1 MKIQQ
6 LVQDKVD
13 RVKPGRLITYKS
25 FSQAYAEYPEAV
37 AKALE
42 RLVKKGALVRQKQ
55 GVFYK
60 PEQGRFGTMRVKESE
75 ILKQFM
81 YEDGRLIGYPS
92 GPEAFRYLGLSTQV
106 SNTITIATAK
116 VRRKANFNNLSV
128 RFIQSKVKT
137 IQKKDIQKLQL
148 LDALR
153 FIKRAQDISTD
164 EAVKKIATLLKEYS
178 TQEQEDLVRLA
189 KKYTPQTKALLGAIL
204 QSQGREDLALS
215 LKGALNPLTSYKL
228 GLSSDV
234 LPNKKQWFIQ

>member
-6 LVQDKVD
+6 LVQNKVD
-13 RVKPGRLITYKS
+13 QVKPGRLITYKS
-25 FSQAYAEYPEAV
+25 FSQTYADYPDAV

-42 RLVKKGALVRQKQ
+42 RLVKKGVLFRKKQ

-60 PEQGRFGTMRVKESE
+60 PEQGRFGTLQVKESE

-81 YEDGRLIGYPS
+81 YEDGRVIGYPS

-106 SNTITIATAK
+106 YNTITIATSK
-116 VRRKANFNNLSV
+116 VRRKANLNNVSV

-137 IQKKDIQKLQL
+137 IQSKDIQKLQL

-164 EAVKKIATLLKEYS
+164 EAIKKIA
-178 TQEQEDLVRLA
+178 
-189 KKYTPQTKALLGAIL
+189 AIL
-204 QSQGREDLALS
+204 
-215 LKGALNPLTSYKL
+215 KSYT
-228 GLSSDV
+228 
-234 LPNKKQWFIQ
+234 